1 MLDNFILLFAPYY
14 KPVTMN
20 KAVALIAILICLS
33 SFQNSWKWAHKNEW
47 ISLFDGKSLNGWKV
61 GANPETFKV
70 ENRMIVAG
78 GSTAHLFYDGPVMNH
93 DFKNFELK
101 AQIMTFPGSKSGI
114 YFHTAFQ
121 DKSWPH
127 KGYEVQVNNSNPDF
141 RMSGSLYYI
150 VDVKDTLVKDNEWFT
165 EYIKVQG
172 KRIIVKV
179 NDKTVV
185 DYTEPEGVQRDSLSA
200 GKLLSHGTFAL
211 QGHDPKSKVLYK
223 SILVRPLP

>member
-1 MLDNFILLFAPYY
+1 
-14 KPVTMN
+14 MN
-20 KAVALIAILICLS
+20 KVVAVIAMIICLS
-33 SFQNSWKWAHKNEW
+33 VFQSSSKSVYKNKW

-70 ENRMIVAG
+70 ENGMIVAS
-78 GSTAHLFYDGPVMNH
+78 GSTAHLFYDGPVMKH

-101 AQIMTFPGSKSGI
+101 AEIMTFPGSKSGI
-114 YFHTAFQ
+114 YFHTVFQ

-141 RMSGSLYYI
+141 RKSGSLYYI

-165 EYIKVQG
+165 ENIVVKD

-185 DYTEPEGVQRDSLSA
+185 DYTEPESVQRDSLSA
-200 GKLLSHGTFAL
+200 GKLISHGTFAL

-223 SILVRPLP
+223 SIIVLPLP

>member
-1 MLDNFILLFAPYY
+1 MSKLVAVIVIIIWLSAFQSSSKSIQ
-14 KPVTMN
+14 KN
-20 KAVALIAILICLS
+20 K
-33 SFQNSWKWAHKNEW
+33 W
-47 ISLFDGKSLNGWKV
+47 ISLFDGKSLYGWKV
-61 GANPETFKV
+61 GANPETFSV
-70 ENRMIVAG
+70 ENGMIVAG

-93 DFKNFELK
+93 DFRNFELE

-114 YFHTAFQ
+114 YFHTVFQ

-127 KGYEVQVNNSNPDF
+127 TGYEVQVNNSNPDF
-141 RMSGSLYYI
+141 RKSGSLYYI

-165 EYIKVQG
+165 ENIMVQG

-185 DYTEPEGVQRDSLSA
+185 DYTEPEAVQRDSLSA
-200 GKLLSHGTFAL
+200 GKLISHGTFAL

-223 SILVRPLP
+223 NIVVRPLP